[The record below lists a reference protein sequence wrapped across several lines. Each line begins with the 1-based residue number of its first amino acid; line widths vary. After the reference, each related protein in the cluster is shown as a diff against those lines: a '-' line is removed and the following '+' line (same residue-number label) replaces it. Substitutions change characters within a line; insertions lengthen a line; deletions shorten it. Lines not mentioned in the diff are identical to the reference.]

1 MIEDVLFGKLTMPGE
16 TIRLAIAFIGVLV
29 ATYYDLFNN
38 RNVPNILLYAFLAIA
53 LITNAIFF
61 QQDLFVFSIALAF
74 FIGAISFVF
83 YRFGQLGGA
92 DVFII
97 ASVILLLPIHP
108 SFLGLAFNLPFIFSV
123 IVFSGVTFAVY
134 VVAFYGLKLLET
146 GAQPK
151 LIYALLLIPYLL
163 FAYVYINSIIFSPVY
178 FLFVSVLLIATIFFL
193 MYKEDINLIL
203 AERMSPAELEDEDV
217 LALELMNQ
225 KTVKKY
231 GLKRLATKEEIKRMS
246 ELKVPEVWVYSKLP
260 PFLPFMLLGMI
271 LSLLFAGSLLIF

>member
-16 TIRLAIAFIGVLV
+16 TIRIAIAFIGVLV

-38 RNVPNILLYAFLAIA
+38 RNVPNVLLYAFLGIA
-53 LITNAIFF
+53 LITNVIFF
-61 QQDLFVFSIALAF
+61 QQDIFVFSVALAF

-151 LIYALLLIPYLL
+151 LVYALLLIPYLL
-163 FAYVYINSIIFSPVY
+163 FAYVYVNSIIFSPVY
-178 FLFVSVLLIATIFFL
+178 FLFVSVLLVATVFFL

-217 LALELMNQ
+217 LALELMKE

-231 GLKRLATKEEIKRMS
+231 NLKRLATKDEIKRMT
-246 ELKVPEVWVYSKLP
+246 ELKVQEVWVYSKLP
-260 PFLPFMLLGMI
+260 PYLPFMLLGMI